1 MPAIAIVTDTSSDL
15 PKAAQ
20 ERYGIITVPLTVRFD
35 QDEHL
40 DCDLALDE
48 FWRRA
53 RQAPP
58 YPATSQPSVGMFEKA
73 FAQQVEQGKQVICMT
88 VTSKHSGT
96 FNSAYTA
103 AQSFPGKV
111 TVFDTLS
118 LSLCQSY
125 MAISAAK
132 AAEEGRSVEEI
143 MALLE
148 SLRSRTQFFL
158 ALDTIEFLR
167 RGGRADRIMPILERV
182 VRMLSIKPLLRFDE
196 GELSP
201 MGAARSRQKAMQRI
215 RQEIAKFAPAE
226 MLFVI
231 HTRSP
236 ELATV
241 LAQSLSDEMN
251 FPREQMMV
259 GETGPVLSCHGGPG
273 IIAAAIVQRTS

>member
-1 MPAIAIVTDTSSDL
+1 MPSIAIVTDTASDL
-15 PKAAQ
+15 PKEAQ
-20 ERYGIITVPLTVRFD
+20 EKYGIITVPLIVRFD
-35 QDEHL
+35 KEEHL

-58 YPATSQPSVGMFEKA
+58 YPATSQPSVGMFEEA
-73 FAQQVEQGKQVICMT
+73 FARQVEQGKEVICMT

-96 FNSAYTA
+96 YNSACTA
-103 AQSFPGKV
+103 AQRFSGRV

-132 AAEEGRSVEEI
+132 AAAEGRSVAEI
-143 MALLE
+143 MSLLE
-148 SLRSRTQFFL
+148 SLRNRTEFFL

-167 RGGRADRIMPILERV
+167 RGGRADRIMPVLERV
-182 VRMLSIKPLLRFDE
+182 VRMLSIKPLLHFVD
-196 GELSP
+196 GELAP
-201 MGAARSRQKAMQRI
+201 MGASRSREKAMQRI
-215 RQEIAKFAPAE
+215 RQEIVKYGPAE

-236 ELATV
+236 DLAANMAQM
-241 LAQSLSDEMN
+241 LAKDTG
-251 FPREQMMV
+251 FPVEQMMV

-273 IIAAAIVQRTS
+273 IIAAAIVQRDK